1 MTMEMKVEKIFNK
14 DHVSIKRKSAGG
26 GGWDKSYPTFT

>member
-26 GGWDKSYPTFT
+26 VRWRLG